1 MTPRV
6 TEAGFIMALT
16 QRQKTIL
23 RLATEQ
29 YIRSGIP
36 VSSKAVAAGAGFKVS
51 PSTVRNEFAVL
62 EEQGYLTH
70 PHTSAGRIPT
80 DSGYRQTVD
89 SMMACQTGRETAAA
103 PVQLEEL
110 ATEVDAAMRQ
120 TSDAMARATNLLA
133 LVVAPRVSGARLR
146 HVELLLLQP
155 SILLVVF
162 IVSTGRVTKEMI
174 EYPAPLDPGMV
185 EWARSYL
192 NELLG
197 DSLISERTVRRV
209 LGNPEL
215 SPKETSFLNTL
226 GVAFNRLLD
235 EESSSEL
242 YVGGASA
249 LVDRTRVHDLQEL
262 HHLMLLLEDRYMILR
277 ILRSALTRDRVFLSI
292 GEENEAEPLRRFSL
306 VAAGYGPPQRTLG
319 AVSLVGPTR
328 MDYHTA
334 IATVRGT
341 AHLLS
346 QFLED
351 RYE

>member
-1 MTPRV
+1 
-6 TEAGFIMALT
+6 MALT

-23 RLATEQ
+23 RLATER
-29 YIRSGIP
+29 YISSGVP
-36 VSSKAVAAGAGFKVS
+36 VSSKAIAATAGFKVS
-51 PSTVRNEFAVL
+51 SSTVRNEFAVL
-62 EEQGYLTH
+62 EELGYLTH

-80 DSGYRQTVD
+80 DLGYRETVD
-89 SMMACQTGRETAAA
+89 SIMACQTGREAATA

-110 ATEVDAAMRQ
+110 ATEVDAAMKQ
-120 TSDAMARATNLLA
+120 TSEAMARATNLLA

-146 HVELLLLQP
+146 HVELLMLQP

-174 EYPAPLDPGMV
+174 EYPVPLDPGMV
-185 EWARSYL
+185 EWAHAYL

-197 DSLISERTVRRV
+197 NSLISERTVRRA
-209 LGNPEL
+209 LENPEL
-215 SPKETSFLNTL
+215 SPKEAAFLKSL
-226 GVAFNRLLD
+226 DVAFEHLLD

-242 YVGGASA
+242 YVGGRSA
-249 LVDRTRVHDLQEL
+249 LVGQSQAPDLEEL
-262 HHLMLLLEDRYMILR
+262 HRLMLLLEDRYMILR
-277 ILRSALTRDRVFLSI
+277 FLRSALTRDRVFLSI
-292 GEENEAEPLRRFSL
+292 GEENEAEPLRGFSL
-306 VAAGYGPPQRTLG
+306 VAAGYGLPQRALG

-328 MDYHTA
+328 MDYYTA

-341 AHLLS
+341 AQLLS

>member
-1 MTPRV
+1 MT
-6 TEAGFIMALT
+6 LT

-23 RLATEQ
+23 RLTTEQ
-29 YIRSGIP
+29 YIRSGQP
-36 VSSKAVAAGAGFKVS
+36 VSSKAVATMAGFKVS

-62 EEQGYLTH
+62 EELGYLTH
-70 PHTSAGRIPT
+70 PHTSAGRVPT
-80 DSGYRQTVD
+80 DLGYRETVNAF
-89 SMMACQTGRETAAA
+89 MAGQTGKETSTA

-110 ATEVDAAMRQ
+110 ATELDEAMRQ
-120 TSDAMARATNLLA
+120 TSEAMARATNLLA

-162 IVSTGRVTKEMI
+162 IASTGRVTKEMI
-174 EYPAPLDPGMV
+174 DYPAPVDSGMV
-185 EWARSYL
+185 EWARAYL

-197 DSLISERTVRRV
+197 DALISERTVRRA
-209 LGNPEL
+209 LSNPEL
-215 SPKETSFLNTL
+215 SARESAFLSTL
-226 GVAFNRLLD
+226 EAAFSRLLD

-249 LVDRTRVHDLQEL
+249 LLDQARVHDVQEL
-262 HHLMLLLEDRYMILR
+262 HRLMRLLEDRFMVLR

-292 GEENEAEPLRRFSL
+292 GEENEVEPLRRFSL
-306 VAAGYGPPQRTLG
+306 VAAGYGLPQRTLG
-319 AVSLVGPTR
+319 TVSLVGPTR
-328 MDYHTA
+328 MDYQMA